1 MASDAPEVKHLTM
14 RCPQPKCTVRAF
26 VQVLVVPEKEL
37 QPKIDARARLKLK
50 KALNKGH
57 KEGAHD
63 D

>member
-1 MASDAPEVKHLTM
+1 MADVPKVKHITM
-14 RCPQPKCTVRAF
+14 TCPQPKCFIRAF

-50 KALNKGH
+50 KALNNGH

-63 D
+63 E

>member
-1 MASDAPEVKHLTM
+1 VEKPEVKHLTM
-14 RCPQPKCTVRAF
+14 TCPSSGCTVKAF